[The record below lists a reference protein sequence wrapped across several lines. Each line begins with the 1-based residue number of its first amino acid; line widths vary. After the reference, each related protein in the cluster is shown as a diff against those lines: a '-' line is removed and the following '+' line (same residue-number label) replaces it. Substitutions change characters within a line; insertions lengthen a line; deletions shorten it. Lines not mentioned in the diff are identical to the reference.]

1 MHMVIILAQGRL
13 RQEDCHSKVNLS
25 NTLSQ
30 KKKRT
35 KEKEGRRERTI
46 NIYSSDL

>member
-30 KKKRT
+30 IKKKKNKR
-35 KEKEGRRERTI
+35 EGRKEGKD
-46 NIYSSDL
+46 N